1 MIKPVTVEVL
11 PQLALLFEELSGNQT
26 NIAKMA
32 ENFEWM
38 QLNDDYI
45 LLGAFLDQKLVGSLM
60 GIICRDLVGE
70 CKPFMVI
77 ENVIVSGEFRG
88 RGIGKELMLAIEKIG
103 IERGCYYVIFVSG
116 AKRIEAH
123 RFYESLGYR
132 LDEVQGF
139 KKYLIKKDI

>member
-1 MIKPVTVEVL
+1 MITIKQISGEML
-11 PQLALLFEELSGNQT
+11 PDLALLFQELSGNST
-26 NIAKMA
+26 NISKMA

-38 QLNDDYI
+38 QQNPEYI
-45 LLGAFLDQKLVGSLM
+45 LLGAFSDQALVGSLM

-77 ENVIVSGEFRG
+77 ENVIVSGECRG
-88 RGIGKELMLAIEKIG
+88 RGIGKELMLTIEKMAR
-103 IERGCYYVIFVSG
+103 ERECYYIFFVSG
-116 AKRIEAH
+116 AKRKEAH

-139 KKYLIKKDI
+139 KKFI